1 MSEIQINNNINNDA
15 EVLNAIMK
23 DRAVRQAVTRESHSL
38 FFHLYF
44 PHYVKYP
51 TAEFQKDIFRITED
65 GSNKLACIVAFRGSA
80 KSTLVTLS
88 YALWSILGSH
98 QKKFVLIICQTQSQ
112 AKQHM
117 MNLRRELEDNKLLK
131 SDLGPFQEEIG
142 GEWAITSLVFK
153 NTGARITIASLD
165 QSIRGLR
172 HHEHRPDLIIL
183 DDVEDLKSTRTSE
196 SRNQTFDWFTR
207 EVMPLGDLGTR
218 VIILANLLHEDSLV
232 MRLRRKM
239 EAGELQ
245 GIFKTFPLLNDAGE
259 CLWPEKFDSPGKIE
273 ELRQSVANELAW
285 QQEYLLNII
294 SDTTKVIHSE
304 WIHYYDALPKDI
316 IEKARAVFIGV
327 DLAISQ
333 RKGADCTAI
342 VTVVVYGENKNIRYY
357 VLPNSV
363 NDHLNYPTVLETVK
377 SIVNNLPYKRNPT
390 IYIEANGFQEI
401 YAQQLSITGLDVV
414 EVKNTNDKRSR
425 LALTS
430 HYIQNGV
437 VLFPRQG
444 ADQLITQLT
453 GFGVENHD
461 DLADAFAIVTLSSQQ
476 KIQKIIARDA
486 WSEMCMK
493 DCGNPYFFV
502 LYD

>member
-1 MSEIQINNNINNDA
+1 MNEIQINNNINDDA
-15 EVLNAIMK
+15 EVLSAIMK
-23 DRAVRQAVTRESHSL
+23 DRAVRQAVTRESHGL

-65 GSNKLACIVAFRGSA
+65 KSNKLACIVAFRGSA

-196 SRNQTFDWFTR
+196 SRNQTWEWFTR

-232 MRLRRKM
+232 MRLKRKID
-239 EAGELQ
+239 ASELN
-245 GIFKTFPLLNDAGE
+245 GIFKSYPLLNETGE
-259 CLWPEKFDSPGKIE
+259 CLWPEKFDNPGKIE

-294 SDTTKVIHSE
+294 SDSTKVIHSD
-304 WIHYYDALPKDI
+304 WIQYYDKLPPFDDDHDFRFTATGI
-316 IEKARAVFIGV
+316 

-333 RKGADCTAI
+333 RDSADYTAM
-342 VTVVVYGENKNIRYY
+342 VSAHVYGFDDK
-357 VLPNSV
+357 
-363 NDHLNYPTVLETVK
+363 VK
-377 SIVNNLPYKRNPT
+377 
-390 IYIEANGFQEI
+390 IYIASNPVNQRMTHKETMDTAMIVSKSLGKGEMTWILVEDVGYQAAVAQELKRLG
-401 YAQQLSITGLDVV
+401 YPAKA
-414 EVKNTNDKRSR
+414 VKVHGSDKRSR

-430 HYIQNGV
+430 HLVQNGT
-437 VLFPRQG
+437 VLFPCQG
-444 ADQLITQLT
+444 VELLLTQLV
-453 GFGVENHD
+453 GFGVERFD
-461 DLADAFAIVTLSSQQ
+461 DLADAFSLLVNR
-476 KIQKIIARDA
+476 IIALDHKEER
-486 WSEMCMK
+486 S
-493 DCGNPYFFV
+493 GFG
-502 LYD
+502 L